1 MLGISTGE
9 NEMAKKIQ
17 RDASPMK
24 YLESVKDQYKGD
36 WPTLVEVFDI
46 TAKMHPQ
53 RRCFTIYDPDCIT
66 YTYKETQD
74 MVERVSAMLL
84 RKGIQKGDRVV
95 ITGKNSPD
103 WAIAYL
109 AILVAGGIV
118 VPVDYQLTL
127 GEIRNLVEFSDA
139 KYLFVDEERYDEF
152 SVEEMGLLG
161 KSNFSK
167 GEGYYQNEITD
178 ERLRGEAPSEYDL
191 AAILYTSGTTGTPKG
206 VMLTHRNFTSDLFL
220 ARTHLEIY
228 KEDVFYA
235 LLPIHHSY
243 TMTSVFLESI
253 GVGAEI
259 VFGKKMVVAQ
269 ILKDMKEG
277 KVTMFLGAPILFNK
291 LLKGLMSKVKKKSAI
306 TYGLVRCCMGIS
318 SVTLRLFNFRVGNGI
333 FKKLLD
339 GLSLGT
345 NRICIS
351 GGGPLPAS
359 TVKQFNILGIQF
371 VEGYGLTETAP
382 MLSLNPIEGN
392 TPGSV
397 GRILPEIDYKIINT
411 DENGYGE
418 FVVKGPMVTQG
429 YYKNPEATAELFTEE
444 GYLKTGDIGY
454 VNDKGFLFL
463 TGRAKSMIVTEGG
476 KNVFP
481 EEIEDRF
488 QLFDEI
494 DQILVISFTKDAQ
507 KRLTGIKAMVYPSDE
522 YRKEPNIEERINEI
536 ILSVNKELKPYEK
549 IEKVEIQAEPLEMT
563 TTKKIKRFKYQET
576 KLW

>member
-1 MLGISTGE
+1 
-9 NEMAKKIQ
+9 MAKKIE

-24 YLESVKDQYKGD
+24 YLESVRDKYKGS
-36 WPTLVEVFDI
+36 WPTLVEIFDI
-46 TAKMHPQ
+46 TTELHPG
-53 RRCFTIYDPDCIT
+53 RRCFTSYDPEFLT
-66 YTYKETQD
+66 YTYQEAHAL
-74 MVERVSAMLL
+74 VERIAAMLIA
-84 RKGIQKGDRVV
+84 KGIQQGDRVV
-95 ITGKNSPD
+95 VTGKNSPD
-103 WAIAYL
+103 WALAYL
-109 AILVAGGIV
+109 GILYAGGVV
-118 VPVDYQLTL
+118 VPVDYHLSKEEVL
-127 GEIRNLVEFSDA
+127 NLVSFSDA
-139 KYLFVDEERYDEF
+139 HYLFVDEERYQDF
-152 SVEEMGLLG
+152 SVEELGLLG
-161 KSNFSK
+161 KSNLAP
-167 GEGYYQNEITD
+167 GEGYYQDMLPE
-178 ERLRGEAPSEYDL
+178 EGSRGDTPKEDDL

-206 VMLTHRNFTSDLFL
+206 VMLSHKNFSSDLFL

-243 TMTSVFLESI
+243 TMTSVFFESI

-259 VFGKKMVVAQ
+259 VFGKRMVVSQ

-277 KVTMFLGAPILFNK
+277 EVTMFLGAPLLFNK
-291 LLKGLMSKVKKKSAI
+291 LLKGLMKGVKKKGALTYAI
-306 TYGLVRCCMGIS
+306 VRGCMGIS
-318 SVTLRLFNFRVGNGI
+318 SVTLKLFNIRIGGGI

-339 GLSLGT
+339 NLSLGT

-359 TVKQFNILGIQF
+359 TVKQFNLLGIQF

-382 MLSLNPIEGN
+382 MLALNPLEGN

-397 GRILPEIDYKIINT
+397 GRILPEIEYKIINPDT
-411 DENGYGE
+411 EGYGE
-418 FVVKGPMVTQG
+418 FVLKGPMVTQG
-429 YYKNPEATAELFTEE
+429 YYKNPEATAELFTED

-494 DQILVISFTKDAQ
+494 EQILVISYTKDA
-507 KRLTGIKAMVYPSDE
+507 KHRLTGIKALIFPSEE
-522 YRKEPNIEERINEI
+522 YRSNPDIQQRLEGIVKE
-536 ILSVNKELKPYEK
+536 VNKELKAYEK
-549 IEKVEIQAEPLEMT
+549 IEQVEVLSEEMEMT